1 MSVKTL
7 QNYSISSSLDTIKN
21 LFAKF
26 KKEKLLSIEDDQNMK
41 NLIEQLK
48 LVNEVCKST
57 NTSYSKYKLQE
68 LKSEIYA
75 MQNKIKKIIL
85 HQLDHLH
92 LEVCEIE
99 QIIREKNFKKEV
111 EESTTL
117 QMLLEIHDM
126 DVLDYDGYTC
136 HGGITW
142 KMWDKHFEIMKA
154 IHKDISW
161 SQYTNLQILLC
172 LFLWGAYHYPNDYN
186 NNLNEE
192 DKEEY
197 KNKKHPTLLKDKE
210 YTKQEYISNYE
221 NDPKNLEEVEKSIY
235 KDEWKKAIEIMN
247 NKLGKNFDKYYRFT
261 KVWEQVKYDDNKFK
275 NFINTQ
281 RVLIEKQSFSIK
293 MFRARIPNFRA
304 GEFGKYE
311 FFITLDGF
319 IKNDLD
325 IPYELMKKFASS
337 RIIKAVKYCEKNKI
351 AIIRY
356 NLETMKCCG
365 LKPDDLRDF
374 GSIKAIE
381 TRKDSNDWI
390 RYYEKNICEKN
401 KYLRDFKN
409 KKVKYSV

>member
-7 QNYSISSSLDTIKN
+7 QNYAISSSLDTISN
-21 LFAKF
+21 LFSKF
-26 KKEKLLSIEDDQNMK
+26 KEEKLLSMKDNQNIK
-41 NLIEQLK
+41 NLNEQLN
-48 LVNEVCKST
+48 LVKQVCKST
-57 NTSYSKYKLQE
+57 NTQRVLIDNQRLSTDVNYSKYTLQE
-68 LKSEIYA
+68 FKNEIYTI
-75 MQNKIKKIIL
+75 QNKIKKINL
-85 HQLDHLH
+85 DQLDNLH
-92 LEVCEIE
+92 SQVCEIE

-117 QMLLEIHDM
+117 QMLLEIHGM

-154 IHKDISW
+154 TRTDINW

-172 LFLWGAYHYPNDYN
+172 LFLWGSYQYPNYYN
-186 NNLNEE
+186 NDINETE
-192 DKEEY
+192 KEEY

-210 YTKQEYISNYE
+210 YIKEELIATYE
-221 NDPKNLEEVEKSIY
+221 TDPKNLEQLEKSIY

-261 KVWEQVKYDDNKFK
+261 KVWKQVKYDDNKFK
-275 NFINTQ
+275 NF
-281 RVLIEKQSFSIK
+281 IK

-319 IKNDLD
+319 IKNNLD

-337 RIIKAVKYCEKNKI
+337 RIINAAKYCEENKI
-351 AIIRY
+351 TIIRY
-356 NLETMKCCG
+356 DLKTMKCCG

-374 GSIKAIE
+374 GSINAINTSKE
-381 TRKDSNDWI
+381 SKDWI
-390 RYYEKNICEKN
+390 QYYD
-401 KYLRDFKN
+401 KYLRDF
-409 KKVKYSV
+409 

>member
-7 QNYSISSSLDTIKN
+7 QNYAIKSSLDTVKN

-26 KKEKLLSIEDDQNMK
+26 KKEKLLSIQDNENIK

-48 LVNEVCKST
+48 LINQVCKST
-57 NTSYSKYKLQE
+57 DSSYSKYKLQE
-68 LKSEIYA
+68 LKREIYA
-75 MQNKIKKIIL
+75 IQDKIRKIKL

-92 LEVCEIE
+92 SQVCEIE

-117 QMLLEIHDM
+117 QMLLEIHGM

-154 IHKDISW
+154 TRKDIDW

-172 LFLWGAYHYPNDYN
+172 LFLWGAYQYPNDYN
-186 NNLNEE
+186 KDLDEE
-192 DKEEY
+192 EKEEY
-197 KNKKHPTLLKDKE
+197 ENKKHPTLLKDKE
-210 YTKQEYISNYE
+210 YTKQEYISDYQ
-221 NDPKNLEEVEKSIY
+221 NDPKNLEEVENSIY

-247 NKLGKNFDKYYRFT
+247 RKLGNKFDKYYRFF
-261 KVWEQVKYDDNKFK
+261 KVMKLVKCDNNKFK
-275 NFINTQ
+275 NFI
-281 RVLIEKQSFSIK
+281 K
-293 MFRARIPNFRA
+293 MFKARIPNFRA

-319 IKNDLD
+319 IKNNLD

-337 RIIKAVKYCEKNKI
+337 RIINAAKYCEENKI
-351 AIIRY
+351 TIIRY

-374 GSIKAIE
+374 GSIYAINTCKE
-381 TRKDSNDWI
+381 SKDWI
-390 RYYEKNICEKN
+390 KYYD

-409 KKVKYSV
+409 KKVKLTL

>member
-1 MSVKTL
+1 MVKV
-7 QNYSISSSLDTIKN
+7 NIYGCGISGLTI
-21 LFAKF
+21 AH
-26 KKEKLLSIEDDQNMK
+26 E
-41 NLIEQLK
+41 LIEK
-48 LVNEVCKST
+48 GFNI
-57 NTSYSKYKLQE
+57 
-68 LKSEIYA
+68 EIYE
-75 MQNKIKKIIL
+75 KKSIAGGMARTFRYNNGVPTE
-85 HQLDHLH
+85 HSW
-92 LEVCEIE
+92 
-99 QIIREKNFKKEV
+99 RGFGPFYKN
-111 EESTTL
+111 T
-117 QMLLEIHDM
+117 
-126 DVLDYDGYTC
+126 YD
-136 HGGITW
+136 
-142 KMWDKHFEIMKA
+142 IMKR
-154 IHKDISW
+154 IS
-161 SQYTNLQILLC
+161 I
-172 LFLWGAYHYPNDYN
+172 
-186 NNLNEE
+186 
-192 DKEEY
+192 KE
-197 KNKKHPTLLKDKE
+197 
-210 YTKQEYISNYE
+210 S
-221 NDPKNLEEVEKSIY
+221 
-235 KDEWKKAIEIMN
+235 
-247 NKLGKNFDKYYRFT
+247 
-261 KVWEQVKYDDNKFK
+261 
-275 NFINTQ
+275 NTQ